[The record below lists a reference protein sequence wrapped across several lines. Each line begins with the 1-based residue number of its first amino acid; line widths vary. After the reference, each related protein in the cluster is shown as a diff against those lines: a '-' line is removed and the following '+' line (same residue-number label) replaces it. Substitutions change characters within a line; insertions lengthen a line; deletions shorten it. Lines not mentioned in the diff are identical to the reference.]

1 MKFRNIFWGM
11 LLILLGVLFIL
22 QNFNVIDIQ
31 WYGLWQLWPAFLILW
46 GVSILPTNNWVKTIL
61 VAIVLTASA
70 YLMVNKPVEKDLG
83 WMHRHF
89 DKDYSYDDEEES
101 YDYDDENV
109 SQDFYI
115 AYEDSVSS
123 AIINFDMAAGSFYIQ
138 DTTNYLLNFS
148 KTGDLGE
155 YTYNIKRTGDKA
167 KINIKRAGE
176 ELFRNDHHKD
186 HRVNLTLNQ
195 QPVWSLN
202 LDVGAAKVDFDLT
215 RFKVK
220 KIDMDGGAASIKLK
234 LGNHVPKSYVNI
246 DAGASQIILK
256 IPHDAGCDL
265 HLNSVLS
272 GKTITGF
279 EKIDGGHY
287 RTDNFDTAENKIF
300 ITMDAAVS
308 SYTITR
314 Y

>member
-11 LLILLGVLFIL
+11 ILILLGILFIL
-22 QNFNVIDIQ
+22 RNFDVIDIQ

-46 GVSILPTNNWVKTIL
+46 GVSILPANNWVKTIL

-70 YLMVNKPVEKDLG
+70 YLMVNRPAENDLR
-83 WMHRHF
+83 WMHHHF
-89 DKDYSYDDEEES
+89 DKDYSYDDEEEA

-138 DTTNYLLNFS
+138 DTTNHLLNFS
-148 KTGDLGE
+148 KRGDFGE

-186 HRVNLTLNQ
+186 HKVNLTLNQ

-220 KIDMDGGAASIKLK
+220 KIDLDGGAASIKLK
-234 LGNHVPKSYVNI
+234 LGNHVSKSYVNI

-256 IPHDAGCDL
+256 IPQDAGCDL

-279 EKIDGGHY
+279 EKIDSGHY
-287 RTDNFDTAENKIF
+287 RTDNFDTAQNKIF

>member
-176 ELFRNDHHKD
+176 ELSRNDHHKD

>member
-1 MKFRNIFWGM
+1 M

>member
-220 KIDMDGGAASIKLK
+220 KIDLDGGAASIKLK